1 MLSFGFILVKYK
13 RALLNGATLKLRS
26 KLTPE
31 HCIVSFEDVMA
42 VKSFS
47 IKKDRYL
54 TASS

>member
-31 HCIVSFEDVMA
+31 HCIVSFEDVMT